1 MWPEFPDH
9 TTLEIALMNIKIVV
23 SLGLAAAVAI
33 GGCRGAETGDGSGS
47 ETGRAQVEGAQTPV
61 ASQVPSPG
69 GQTLSEGG
77 SVDGAAAGPSSPPA
91 AGSAAGVTGSQGG
104 AQPAAPTRPAAGT
117 TPPATASTPD
127 ATAVLSRAEEVYAS
141 VRSMEADFAQTVE
154 VPLLGQT
161 VRSQGK
167 LYHRSPD
174 RFLMQFSQPQGDVVV
189 ADGRHLWMFYPS
201 VDARQVMRT
210 TMAAA
215 GGQVDLHREF
225 LSNPTERYHAVLAG
239 AEAVGGR
246 PTHVVV
252 LTPRTRSGY
261 RQVRIWVDREDA
273 IVRRFEITEENES
286 VRTLELRNIRR
297 NPTLPD
303 QLFQFSPPAGAQIFE
318 Q

>member
-1 MWPEFPDH
+1 
-9 TTLEIALMNIKIVV
+9 
-23 SLGLAAAVAI
+23 
-33 GGCRGAETGDGSGS
+33 
-47 ETGRAQVEGAQTPV
+47 
-61 ASQVPSPG
+61 
-69 GQTLSEGG
+69 
-77 SVDGAAAGPSSPPA
+77 
-91 AGSAAGVTGSQGG
+91 
-104 AQPAAPTRPAAGT
+104 
-117 TPPATASTPD
+117 
-127 ATAVLSRAEEVYAS
+127 
-141 VRSMEADFAQTVE
+141 MEADFSQRVE

-225 LSNPTERYHAVLAG
+225 LSNPTERYHAVLSG
-239 AEAVGGR
+239 VEAVGGR
-246 PTHVVV
+246 ATHVVV

-273 IVRRFEITEENES
+273 LVRRFEITEDNES

>member
-1 MWPEFPDH
+1 
-9 TTLEIALMNIKIVV
+9 MNIKLVV
-23 SLGLAAAVAI
+23 SLGLSAAVAI
-33 GGCRGAETGDGSGS
+33 GGCRGAETGDGAGS
-47 ETGRAQVEGAQTPV
+47 DAGRTQVEVPQAPV
-61 ASQVPSPG
+61 AGQGTSAD
-69 GQTLSEGG
+69 GQTLTQGG
-77 SVDGAAAGPSSPPA
+77 SVDGAAGGPFSPSPTGSP
-91 AGSAAGVTGSQGG
+91 AGSPGSQGV
-104 AQPAAPTRPAAGT
+104 AQPAAPGRPAAGT
-117 TPPATASTPD
+117 APPATASTPD

-141 VRSMEADFAQTVE
+141 VRSMEADFSQSVE

-225 LSNPTERYHAVLAG
+225 LSNPTERYHAVLSG
-239 AEAVGGR
+239 VEAVGGR
-246 PTHVVV
+246 ATHVVV

-273 IVRRFEITEENES
+273 LVRRFEITEENES

>member
-1 MWPEFPDH
+1 
-9 TTLEIALMNIKIVV
+9 MNIRFVV
-23 SLGLAAAVAI
+23 SLGLAVAVVI
-33 GGCRGAETGDGSGS
+33 GGCRGAETGEGAGSDAVR
-47 ETGRAQVEGAQTPV
+47 TQVEGPRAPV
-61 ASQVPSPG
+61 ASQG
-69 GQTLSEGG
+69 TLPNSQPLP
-77 SVDGAAAGPSSPPA
+77 DGASLDGATGGPA
-91 AGSAAGVTGSQGG
+91 APAPTSSAAGVTGAPDA
-104 AQPAAPTRPAAGT
+104 AQPSAPGRPAAGT
-117 TPPATASTPD
+117 APATASTPD
-127 ATAVLSRAEEVYAS
+127 ATAVLGRAEQVYSS
-141 VRSMEADFAQTVE
+141 VRSMEADFSQTVE

-225 LSNPTERYHAVLAG
+225 LSNPTERYHAVLSG
-239 AEAVGGR
+239 VEAVGGR
-246 PTHVVV
+246 AAHVVV

-273 IVRRFEITEENES
+273 LVRRFEITEENES